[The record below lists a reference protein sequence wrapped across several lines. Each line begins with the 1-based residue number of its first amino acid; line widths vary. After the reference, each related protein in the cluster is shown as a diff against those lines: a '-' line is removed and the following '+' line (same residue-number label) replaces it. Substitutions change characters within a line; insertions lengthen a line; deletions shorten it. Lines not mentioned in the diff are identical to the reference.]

1 MKSKLLIAL
10 LASLSFSLPAS
21 AKMYK
26 WVDDKGTTHY
36 GETIPPEYANKDRK
50 MLNKSGVVI
59 KTQDILTP
67 DERKAAE
74 EASAKNNTDAEAARD
89 QRRYDKSLTS
99 TYSSV
104 EEIELSRLR
113 NIQQVEARIN
123 SVRSQLKLA
132 DENLAGLKKDADTRT
147 KAGKAIPPSLH
158 DDIVETQ
165 DRVLRLQQDLDKYK
179 TEKLAVEARF
189 EADKAR
195 YRELTGK

>member
-10 LASLSFSLPAS
+10 LAGLSFCLPAS

-36 GETIPPEYANKDRK
+36 GETIPPEYANKDRQ

-67 DERKAAE
+67 QERKAAE
-74 EASAKNNTDAEAARD
+74 EASARSNTDAEAARD
-89 QRRYDKSLTS
+89 QRRYDKSLTN

-104 EEIELSRLR
+104 DEIELSRQR
-113 NIQQVEARIN
+113 NIQQVDARIN
-123 SVRSQLKLA
+123 SVHSQLKLA
-132 DENLAGLKKDADTRT
+132 NENLAGLQKDADTRT
-147 KAGKAIPPSLH
+147 KAGRAVPPSLH

-165 DRVLRLQQDLDKYK
+165 DLVLRLERDLEKFK
-179 TEKLAVEARF
+179 AEKLAVEARF